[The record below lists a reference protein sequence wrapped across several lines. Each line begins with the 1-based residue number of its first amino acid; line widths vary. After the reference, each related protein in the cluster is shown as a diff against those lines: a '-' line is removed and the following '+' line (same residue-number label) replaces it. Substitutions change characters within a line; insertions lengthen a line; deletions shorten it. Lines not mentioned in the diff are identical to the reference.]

1 MAGLTSPPK
10 EVVVRNFIALKN
22 LSSSV
27 GFESSKL
34 GSNDKHDNYQTTEG
48 DKEVQLSSQVYMLR
62 RTQYSLDLPRKGVQS
77 SSLL

>member
-1 MAGLTSPPK
+1 MPGLTSPPK

-22 LSSSV
+22 RSSSV
-27 GFESSKL
+27 GFERSKL
-34 GSNDKHDNYQTTEG
+34 GSNGKHDNYQTTED

-62 RTQYSLDLPRKGVQS
+62 RRQYSLDLPREGVQS